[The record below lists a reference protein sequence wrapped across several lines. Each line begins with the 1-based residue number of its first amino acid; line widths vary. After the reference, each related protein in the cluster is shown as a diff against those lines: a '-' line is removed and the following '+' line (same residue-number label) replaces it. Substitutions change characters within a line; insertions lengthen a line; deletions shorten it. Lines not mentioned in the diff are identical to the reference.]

1 MNENLTTMEVAKE
14 IVRIDDNI
22 DLIAK
27 NHNGLIDCL
36 NKNSDIIDQNFDDLE
51 KLTKSLSTKT
61 AIQGILVIGIIG
73 YLVYKEV
80 KKKDEQ

>member
-1 MNENLTTMEVAKE
+1 MENNLNALDVAKE
-14 IVRIDDNI
+14 LVRIDDNI

-61 AIQGILVIGIIG
+61 AIQGILIIGIIG

>member
-1 MNENLTTMEVAKE
+1 MENNLNTLDVAKE
-14 IVRIDDNI
+14 LVRIDDNI
-22 DLIAK
+22 EFIAK
-27 NHNGLIDCL
+27 NYNGLIDCL
-36 NKNSDIIDQNFDDLE
+36 NENSDIIDKNFDDLE

-61 AIQGILVIGIIG
+61 AIQGILIIGIIG

>member
-36 NKNSDIIDQNFDDLE
+36 NKNSDIIDKNFDDLE
-51 KLTKSLSTKT
+51 KLTKSLNTKT
-61 AIQGILVIGIIG
+61 AIQGILIIGIIG